1 MCYIISSKWRQDN
14 INKRYK
20 NENKMIESKKT
31 IIHIIIASLILII
44 SFMFIYNHVYA
55 DASGTSLANI
65 AVKENNSPGGNYIQ
79 NSSTAQKQIYI
90 DLQNMTVSL
99 QDGEKIIKTFN
110 IVTKGKPGSYYQ
122 TPAGNYTVQLK
133 EEKHYSSLGHVYM
146 PYSMQFFGNFFIHG
160 IPYYAD
166 GTRVTSS
173 YSGGCIRMLD
183 ADAIEI
189 YTFADMGTKIK
200 IKNSDEQSEYNDIGK
215 EMSKNILIAMISLEF
230 MNQEKIVNYK
240 NTNLQVKELIPSL
253 ISGDANAIQIVKN
266 SLGAERLNSLISE
279 KSYAIGIN
287 PNLESV
293 ADRVRLYNYIINNK
307 SYLLQF
313 I

>member
-215 EMSKNILIAMISLEF
+215 EMSKNILIAMVSLEF

-287 PNLESV
+287 PNLDSA
-293 ADRVRLYNYIINNK
+293 ADRVKLYNYIINNK
-307 SYLLQF
+307 SYLLHF